1 MSWVR
6 YITALTGALESGIKK
21 KRFQIFIQVN
31 ITKLCGQCGL
41 SDILSKKKTTD
52 FGNEKESK
60 MNVGYIKIKYKREV
74 DLR

>member
-1 MSWVR
+1 MLRVR
-6 YITALTGALESGIKK
+6 HTTALTGALESGIKK
-21 KRFQIFIQVN
+21 KRFQIVLQAN

-41 SDILSKKKTTD
+41 SDILSLKKTD

-60 MNVGYIKIKYKREV
+60 MNVGFIKIKYKRKI